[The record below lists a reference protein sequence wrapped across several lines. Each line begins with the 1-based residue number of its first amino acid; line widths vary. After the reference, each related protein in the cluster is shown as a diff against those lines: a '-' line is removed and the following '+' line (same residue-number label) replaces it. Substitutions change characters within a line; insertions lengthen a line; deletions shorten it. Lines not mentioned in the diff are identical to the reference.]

1 MRKILSTL
9 TLMLA
14 LVVAMSSCQKGEV
27 VQDVNSLGTGSYVT
41 LTKAGNLNVDAT
53 NLAATVSIE
62 VAEYGSTQE
71 KIIMYVTKGNT
82 SLNRATWKK
91 IKEVPINGGNY
102 TLVVSGNEIK
112 TAIGANPAPGDQ
124 FTIYNQIVTK
134 DGRTFD
140 VVNTGADFAGLP
152 AYNMA
157 MTWKATVVCPFDPN
171 VAKGTY
177 EITADNWDGA
187 VGEVVDVTATANSAT
202 LTYAFPYAE
211 APGVNPLKLTVAPT
225 SGATVVA
232 KQTYG
237 SYGAGFQNFTA
248 EGSGF
253 FFSCT
258 GQITLSLTHLS
269 GTGTNYGTY
278 PLRLKKIS

>member
-71 KIIMYVTKGNT
+71 KIILYVTKGNT
-82 SLNRATWKK
+82 S
-91 IKEVPINGGNY
+91 
-102 TLVVSGNEIK
+102 
-112 TAIGANPAPGDQ
+112 

-157 MTWKATVVCPFDPN
+157 LTWKATVVCPFS
-171 VAKGTY
+171 ATAAAGTY

-211 APGVNPLKLTVAPT
+211 APGLNPLVLTVAPS

-237 SYGAGFQNFTA
+237 SYGAGFTNFTA

>member
-53 NLAATVSIE
+53 NLASTVSIE

-112 TAIGANPAPGDQ
+112 TAVGANPAPGDQ

-157 MTWKATVVCPFDPN
+157 LTWKATVVCPFD
-171 VAKGTY
+171 AAAAAGKY
-177 EITADNWDGA
+177 EITFDNWDFA
-187 VGEVVDVTATANSAT
+187 IGETVDVTATANTAT
-202 LTYAFPYAE
+202 LTYAFPYSE
-211 APGVNPLKLTVAPT
+211 ADSKPLVLKITPS
-225 SGATVVA
+225 SGAAVVD
-232 KQTYG
+232 KQVYG
-237 SYGAGFQNFTA
+237 SYPSYGITNISAN
-248 EGSGF
+248 GSGF
-253 FFSCT
+253 FFSCN
-258 GQITLSLTHLS
+258 GQITLSLTHTVPAGS
-269 GTGTNYGTY
+269 YGTY
-278 PLRLKKIS
+278 SLRMKKVS